1 VVGKAIDNVQVAK
14 AVESVRTSIREGESI
29 AVPLQASG
37 MFPPMVIQMV
47 KVGEETGALET
58 MLNKVA
64 DFYDAE
70 IDNTVASLTS
80 ILEPILIVG
89 MGIVI
94 GAMLISLYL
103 PIFNLALSV
112 KGGIASPSGPRPAGA
127 ARDVPGALRT
137 SSRGPTD
144 RGLSRS
150 VPSAWASTSRTHPP
164 RG

>member
-1 VVGKAIDNVQVAK
+1 VKPNPTSKWRSLCERIAK
-14 AVESVRTSIREGESI
+14 LREGESI

-112 KGGIASPSGPRPAGA
+112 K
-127 ARDVPGALRT
+127 
-137 SSRGPTD
+137 
-144 RGLSRS
+144 
-150 VPSAWASTSRTHPP
+150 
-164 RG
+164 

>member
-1 VVGKAIDNVQVAK
+1 MCSSDLNVSVAR

-64 DFYDAE
+64 DFYDQE
-70 IDNTVASLTS
+70 IEAVVASLTS

-89 MGIVI
+89 MGVVI

-103 PIFNLALSV
+103 PIFNLAMSV
-112 KGGIASPSGPRPAGA
+112 K
-127 ARDVPGALRT
+127 
-137 SSRGPTD
+137 
-144 RGLSRS
+144 
-150 VPSAWASTSRTHPP
+150 
-164 RG
+164 

>member
-1 VVGKAIDNVQVAK
+1 MCLSADYFSFRGDSAVCNGWLQRARHLLDDLQPTPEHAWLTYWQAHCALWLDHDNVSVAR

-112 KGGIASPSGPRPAGA
+112 K
-127 ARDVPGALRT
+127 
-137 SSRGPTD
+137 
-144 RGLSRS
+144 
-150 VPSAWASTSRTHPP
+150 
-164 RG
+164 